1 MIENKNVAIVIPNL
15 GQGGVERYA
24 VQLAKGMQENGSN
37 CTIITFE
44 NVPVAQQL
52 SGAIKVHH
60 VCCATT
66 GRFQFIKSVIK
77 LRRYLQQNH
86 VDLIISGKEQG
97 NILTYLAQLFKKPSY
112 SWFVTRHVPLEPG
125 QSKGDVRWYTKKLY
139 KYLYYKAKAFIG
151 VTDEIAAQ
159 LKVTVPKSKQH
170 NVKAIKN
177 PIIDPDIFTFSERT
191 PNKLNGW
198 PANKRVILGAGR
210 LAEQKG
216 FDLLITA
223 FEKIASTIPDA
234 DLVLIGEGEDRESLE
249 NLCRTLGVQDRVH
262 FLGYTDNP
270 WYFMRQSS
278 LFVLSSRWE
287 GLSIV
292 LPEAIALGRP
302 VVSFDCPTG
311 PRMLLGDDSPALVA
325 FPDTDALANAMQLQL
340 DSPFCPLVDLSEF
353 HTRQSAKNYLSL
365 L

>member
-44 NVPVAQQL
+44 NVPLAQQL
-52 SGAIKVHH
+52 SGSIKVRH
-60 VCCATT
+60 VCFATT
-66 GRFQFIKSVIK
+66 GRFQFIRSALK
-77 LRRYLQQNH
+77 LRQYLKQNH
-86 VDLIISGKEQG
+86 FDLIISGKEQG
-97 NILTYLAQLFKKPSY
+97 NIFTYLARLFKNPSY

-139 KYLYYKAKAFIG
+139 KYLYYKANAFIG

-159 LKVTVPKSKQH
+159 LKVTVPKSKQFC
-170 NVKAIKN
+170 VKAIKN
-177 PIIDPDIFTFSERT
+177 PIIDADIFSFSECT
-191 PNKLNGW
+191 PNKLSCW
-198 PANKRVILGAGR
+198 PENKRVVLGAGR

-223 FEKIASTIPDA
+223 FEKIATTLPDV
-234 DLVLIGEGEDRESLE
+234 DLVLIGEGEDQDSLE
-249 NLCRTLGVQDRVH
+249 ELCRTLGVRHRVH
-262 FLGYTDNP
+262 FFGYTDNP

-302 VVSFDCPTG
+302 VVAFDCPTG
-311 PRMLLGDDSPALVA
+311 PRMLLGDDSPALVD
-325 FPDTDALANAMQLQL
+325 FPDTDALADTMRLQL
-340 DSPFCPLVDLSEF
+340 NSPFCPLVDLSEF
-353 HTRQSAKNYLSL
+353 HTSQSARNYLSL

>member
-1 MIENKNVAIVIPNL
+1 MIEKKNVAIVIPNL

-52 SGAIKVHH
+52 SGAIKVQHI
-60 VCCATT
+60 CFATT
-66 GRFQFIKSVIK
+66 GRFQLFKSALK
-77 LRRYLQQNH
+77 LRRYLQKNH
-86 VDLIISGKEQG
+86 FDLIISGKEQG
-97 NILTYLAQLFKKPSY
+97 NILTYLAQLFIKPSY

-159 LKVTVPKSKQH
+159 LKDTVPPSKQH
-170 NVKAIKN
+170 CVKAIKN
-177 PIIDPDIFTFSERT
+177 PIIDADIFTFSERT
-191 PNKLNGW
+191 PDKLNGW
-198 PANKRVILGAGR
+198 PANKRVVLGAGR

-223 FEKIASTIPDA
+223 FEKVATTLPDV
-234 DLVLIGEGEDRESLE
+234 DLVLIGEGEDQGALE
-249 NLCRTLGVQDRVH
+249 ALCDTLGVRHRVH
-262 FLGYTDNP
+262 FFGYTDNP

-302 VVSFDCPTG
+302 VVAFDCPTG
-311 PRMLLGDDSPALVA
+311 PRMLLGDDSPALVP
-325 FPDTDALANAMQLQL
+325 FPDTEALTNTMLLQL
-340 DSPFCPLVDLSEF
+340 NSPFCPLVDLSEF
-353 HTRQSAKNYLSL
+353 HTSQSAKNYLSL